1 MLLVNLR
8 IYLDLTCEI
17 AHEGNLPFVLTNE
30 LPSSI
35 SLLVGFSYFYRDD
48 ENGSIVVKIK
58 FSRVMILWL

>member
-17 AHEGNLPFVLTNE
+17 AHEGNLPFLITNE
-30 LPSSI
+30 LPGLI

-48 ENGSIVVKIK
+48 KNGLIVVKLK
-58 FSRVMILWL
+58 FSRVMIFKL

>member
-17 AHEGNLPFVLTNE
+17 AHEGNLPLLITNE

-35 SLLVGFSYFYRDD
+35 SILVGFSYFYRDD
-48 ENGSIVVKIK
+48 ENGLIVFKFK
-58 FSRVMILWL
+58 FSRVMILKL